1 MKEVADQP
9 SRRAGRYELAGRRRA
24 LAIAGRMGTA
34 VRLAR
39 QRAKLSQTQ
48 VAARA
53 GLTQTT
59 ISVLERGRG
68 TGAGL
73 ETWAVVAAALGEQLA
88 AFLEGASGADQ
99 PRDVVHIRGQ
109 SALITFAAPG
119 GWRGLPE
126 FAVDPGSPRSRSID
140 VALIRPASRE
150 AIVAEIW
157 DWFDDVGAGLRSLDG
172 KVVALTNLLIARQ
185 HPGDVPWVVRSLY
198 VVRGTKRN
206 HELLN
211 KYGPVFAAR
220 FGGSSRVW
228 LSALT
233 DPKQRLPAGDGLL
246 WSDRADATLRPSRL
260 RRGASGGPG

>member
-1 MKEVADQP
+1 
-9 SRRAGRYELAGRRRA
+9 
-24 LAIAGRMGTA
+24 MGTA

-39 QRAKLSQTQ
+39 QRAKLTQTQ

-68 TGAGL
+68 AGAGL

-109 SALITFAAPG
+109 SVLITTASPG

-126 FAVDPGSPRSRSID
+126 FAVDPGTRSRSID
-140 VALIRPASRE
+140 VVLIRPASRE

-157 DWFDDVGAGLRSLDG
+157 DWFDDVGAGLRSLDS
-172 KVVALTNLLIARQ
+172 KVAALRLRLPGARD
-185 HPGDVPWVVRSLY
+185 PAAEPWVVRSLY

-211 KYGPVFAAR
+211 KLGPVFAAR
-220 FGGSSRVW
+220 FGGSSRGW
-228 LSALT
+228 LRALT
-233 DPKQRLPAGDGLL
+233 DPEKRLPAGDGLL

-260 RRGASGGPG
+260 RRGASEEPG